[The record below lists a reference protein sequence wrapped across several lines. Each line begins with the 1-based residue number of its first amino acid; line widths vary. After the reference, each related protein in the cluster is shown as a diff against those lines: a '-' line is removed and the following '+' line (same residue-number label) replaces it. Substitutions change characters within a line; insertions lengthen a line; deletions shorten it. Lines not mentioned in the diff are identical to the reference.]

1 MTSISKNVYIDKLD
15 DVVRKYNNEMHRA
28 IKMKPIVVKDNT
40 YNDFGKEIDDKNP
53 KFKVGDYMRILKFKR
68 IFAKGYTPNC
78 SEKTLMIKKNT
89 VSWTYVIDDLGGEEI
104 TETFYEELRKIDQ
117 QEFRI
122 EKVIKKKGDK
132 SYVK

>member
-53 KFKVGDYMRILKFKR
+53 KFKVGDYMR
-68 IFAKGYTPNC
+68 Y
-78 SEKTLMIKKNT
+78 
-89 VSWTYVIDDLGGEEI
+89 
-104 TETFYEELRKIDQ
+104 
-117 QEFRI
+117 
-122 EKVIKKKGDK
+122 
-132 SYVK
+132 

>member
-1 MTSISKNVYIDKLD
+1 MTSISKNGYIDKLD

-40 YNDFGKEIDDKNP
+40 YNDFGKEIDDENP

-78 SEKTLMIKKNT
+78 SEKTLMIKKIQFHGHMSLMILM
-89 VSWTYVIDDLGGEEI
+89 V
-104 TETFYEELRKIDQ
+104 
-117 QEFRI
+117 
-122 EKVIKKKGDK
+122 KKLLKHFMK
-132 SYVK
+132 NCER